1 LVKIQTK
8 TVGEVEVTEKQK
20 LIFEDGIMGF
30 EVIKSYYLI
39 DMPDSPFYT
48 LQAEDEVDVA
58 FIVIQPES
66 FMKEYVPMIPISEYK
81 TIGIDK
87 KEDAIDL
94 VIVTIPDDPINM
106 TANLQ
111 GPIIL
116 NKETKNAKQTIS
128 INDSYNTRHP
138 IIEGLKKN
146 YGEDT

>member
-1 LVKIQTK
+1 MVKIQTK

-20 LIFEDGIMGF
+20 LKFEDGIMGF
-30 EVIKSYYLI
+30 EVIKFYYLI

-66 FMKEYVPMIPISEYK
+66 FMKEYNPMIPASEYK
-81 TIGIDK
+81 TIGI
-87 KEDAIDL
+87 EDRSDVIDL
-94 VIVTIPDDPINM
+94 VIITIPDEPVNM

-116 NKETKNAKQTIS
+116 NKKTKKAKQTIS
-128 INDSYNTRHP
+128 INDS
-138 IIEGLKKN
+138 
-146 YGEDT
+146 